1 MRPEALMQWSVA
13 HFQGASEFLIVLV
26 KRQGAKTNH
35 VGLSFIISIVPGTRS
50 NHFNWMIPNFHIGC
64 GCLTEHLF

>member
-13 HFQGASEFLIVLV
+13 HVQGASEFLIVLV
-26 KRQGAKTNH
+26 KRQGAKSNQ
-35 VGLSFIISIVPGTRS
+35 VGLFSISSIVPGTPN

-64 GCLTEHLF
+64 GCLTKHPF